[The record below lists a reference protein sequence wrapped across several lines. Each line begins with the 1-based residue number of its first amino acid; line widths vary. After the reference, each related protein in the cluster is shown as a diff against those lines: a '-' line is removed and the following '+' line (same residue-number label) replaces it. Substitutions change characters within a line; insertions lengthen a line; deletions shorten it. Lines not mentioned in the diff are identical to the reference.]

1 MILRPRRRVSSNMR
15 DRIAA
20 QDREARRRMR
30 VAYAPFHGLTV
41 FVLSLIIFAIGS
53 QTLAWLGLLDRPATA
68 FLAPIGAVGL
78 LSIAPVPDVVPT
90 EGAWQLLVSM
100 LASFLCG
107 WAVHRLRPQWSTRR
121 WWFATTA
128 LLVGLS
134 GIAHLIWRKTGHDWP
149 DWLAYIR
156 DLV

>member
-1 MILRPRRRVSSNMR
+1 MR
-15 DRIAA
+15 ERIAA

-41 FVLSLIIFAIGS
+41 FVLSLVIFSILS
-53 QTLAWLGLLDRPATA
+53 QCLSWLGMLERPATML
-68 FLAPIGAVGL
+68 LAPIGAVGL
-78 LSIAPVPDVVPT
+78 LSLAPIPDVVPT
-90 EGAWQLLVSM
+90 DGGWQLLVSM
-100 LASFLCG
+100 LTSFLCG
-107 WAVHRLRPQWSTRR
+107 WAVHRFRPFWSTRR

-128 LLVGLS
+128 LLIGL
-134 GIAHLIWRKTGHDWP
+134 GGLAHLIWRQLGHDWP